1 MTLKIKEIIIP
12 VLMVV
17 IMLAS
22 VGINVYLVENG
33 KIEAARQAEEDARR
47 EQEMLEEIRS
57 EEAREIAEFDQDY
70 GALKD
75 EFEGVVNELSG
86 KIKSQ
91 ASNISELKEIT
102 TQRMDAS
109 KGLKEYLSNME
120 IPAPLDDYYE
130 LEMKFLENDIE
141 AAAQVILYYSS
152 SSYSTFD
159 DTEIARALQERN
171 YWLSEAE
178 EEREKVYAQYDLEY
192 LLES

>member
-1 MTLKIKEIIIP
+1 MTLKVKEIILS
-12 VLMVV
+12 VVMVV
-17 IMLAS
+17 IMLAA

-33 KIEAARQAEEDARR
+33 KIEAARQAEEDARM

-75 EFEGVVNELSG
+75 EFADEAGELSE
-86 KIKSQ
+86 KLDSYVK
-91 ASNISELKEIT
+91 NIDELKEIT
-102 TQRMDAS
+102 QQSMDAS

-130 LEMKFLENDIE
+130 LEMKFLESDIE
-141 AAAQVILYYSS
+141 AAAQVILYYSN

-159 DTEIARALQERN
+159 DTGIARALQERD

-178 EEREKVYAQYDLEY
+178 EERERIYSQYDLEY

>member
-1 MTLKIKEIIIP
+1 MTLKIKEIIVSIVLV
-12 VLMVV
+12 VLM
-17 IMLAS
+17 LAA

-33 KIEAARQAEEDARR
+33 KIEARR
-47 EQEMLEEIRS
+47 EREMLEEIRS

-102 TQRMDAS
+102 IQRMDAS
-109 KGLKEYLSNME
+109 KGLKEYLSRME

-130 LEMKFLENDIE
+130 FEMKFLDSDIE
-141 AAAQVILYYSS
+141 AAAQVLLYYSS
-152 SSYSTFD
+152 SSYSTFN
-159 DTEIARALQERN
+159 DTEIARALQERD

-178 EEREKVYAQYDLEY
+178 EEIKRVYGQYELEN
-192 LLES
+192 LLDS

>member
-1 MTLKIKEIIIP
+1 MTLKIKEIIVSIVLV
-12 VLMVV
+12 VLM
-17 IMLAS
+17 LAA

-33 KIEAARQAEEDARR
+33 KIEATRQAEEDARR
-47 EQEMLEEIRS
+47 EREMLEEIRS

-102 TQRMDAS
+102 IQRMDAS
-109 KGLKEYLSNME
+109 KGLKEYLSRME

-130 LEMKFLENDIE
+130 FEMKFLDSDIE
-141 AAAQVILYYSS
+141 AAAQVLLYYSS
-152 SSYSTFD
+152 SSYSTFN
-159 DTEIARALQERN
+159 DTEIARALQERD

-178 EEREKVYAQYDLEY
+178 EEIKRVYGQYELEN
-192 LLES
+192 LLDS